1 MRDRE
6 NNREDQWNQKSVLWK
21 DQKNWYTP
29 SQTHQGKKK
38 KNERERAQTNE
49 LSKDK
54 GEITT
59 DSIEI

>member
-38 KNERERAQTNE
+38 MREKEHKPMNLAKTKEKLQP
-49 LSKDK
+49 
-54 GEITT
+54 IP
-59 DSIEI
+59 